1 MLPNEYKSR
10 QPRPMS
16 EVINSGRFV
25 SEADVTGNWY
35 EDLQNYERNLD
46 EMASATLDQNFK
58 EEMQH
63 VDQWYRY
70 LTEAEKTATMYT
82 LLQHSSQVQARF
94 FTNLLQQ
101 MVKRD
106 PLYSLLTPNNPDQDM
121 QTHLVG
127 AMAKAELEASQ
138 RLMSVL
144 PYKTGQVM
152 SRPQTNTNRRTV
164 DRHSF
169 ALGDTEEYSQLFG
182 PGRSSDLLNHG
193 SNRSSYVSLLD
204 ESAAVVQAQVQAAQA
219 AATNARRLNG
229 ASNGRTSGRTMFNNG
244 GRPHSVIEGDTN
256 SLFPPTTWMNSSNI
270 SSNSNHLR
278 RQPTSVGHIGDRGSK
293 IERPKS
299 ADISN
304 WSLPA
309 TTTSTESL
317 VDRRSSGH
325 GYPSVWGTQTP
336 QQQQQQQQQQPS
348 SQQLQISPPQPQI
361 DNDLVDFTNSMQ
373 QQQPF
378 RRRAAVNRIPIVPE
392 TDESVRTHFLSG
404 EINSRS
410 SSPFRKP
417 NSSSTGLEHY
427 SSYLTQTPPPSSMPS
442 QQHAA
447 LQGIVDNTANL
458 VLEDPDYTSD
468 HSDGSLMARRR
479 SSMAAAAAAVAGGGI
494 RVSKDKKATEV
505 IDMELL
511 KDIPAWLRSL
521 RLHKYNTIFCDCT
534 WQEIVRMSDDELL
547 KKGVAALGARRKMLK
562 VFENIRTHC
571 DANNIEY

>member
-1 MLPNEYKSR
+1 MLPNEYKPR
-10 QPRPMS
+10 QARPMS
-16 EVINSGRFV
+16 EIINPGRFV

-121 QTHLVG
+121 QTHLAG

-144 PYKTGQVM
+144 PYKTGQVI
-152 SRPQTNTNRRTV
+152 SRPQTNANRRAV

-169 ALGDTEEYSQLFG
+169 ALGDTEEYSRLFG
-182 PGRSSDLLNHG
+182 TGRSSDLLNHG

-204 ESAAVVQAQVQAAQA
+204 ESAAAVQAQVQA
-219 AATNARRLNG
+219 AATNARRLNS

-244 GRPHSVIEGDTN
+244 GRPHSVIEGDAN
-256 SLFPPTTWMNSSNI
+256 SLFPPTAWMNSSNI
-270 SSNSNHLR
+270 SSSSNHLR

-304 WSLPA
+304 WSLPTA
-309 TTTSTESL
+309 TTSTDSL

-325 GYPSVWGTQTP
+325 GYPSVWGTQP
-336 QQQQQQQQQQPS
+336 SQQQQQQQSP
-348 SQQLQISPPQPQI
+348 SQQHQSSPSQKPI
-361 DNDLVDFTNSMQ
+361 ESDLIDFTNSMQ

-378 RRRAAVNRIPIVPE
+378 RRRAAVNRIPVVPE
-392 TDESVRTHFLSG
+392 TDELLRNHFLSG
-404 EINSRS
+404 DIDSRS
-410 SSPFRKP
+410 SSPFHKS

-427 SSYLTQTPPPSSMPS
+427 SSYLTQTPPLPSSIPP
-442 QQHAA
+442 QQQAGLH
-447 LQGIVDNTANL
+447 GIVDNTANL
-458 VLEDPDYTSD
+458 VLEDHDYASD
-468 HSDGSLMARRR
+468 HSEGSLMARRK
-479 SSMAAAAAAVAGGGI
+479 SSMATAAAT
-494 RVSKDKKATEV
+494 RVSKDKKAAEV

-521 RLHKYNTIFCDCT
+521 RLHKYNSIFCDCT
-534 WQEIVRMSDDELL
+534 WQEIVKMSDDELL

-562 VFENIRTHC
+562 VFENIRAHC

>member
-1 MLPNEYKSR
+1 MLPNEYKPR
-10 QPRPMS
+10 QVRPMS
-16 EVINSGRFV
+16 EIINPARFV
-25 SEADVTGNWY
+25 NEADVAGNWY

-94 FTNLLQQ
+94 FINLLQQ

-121 QTHLVG
+121 QNHLAG

-152 SRPQTNTNRRTV
+152 SRPQSNTNRRTV

-169 ALGDTEEYSQLFG
+169 ALGDTEEYSRLFG
-182 PGRSSDLLNHG
+182 TGRSSDLLNHG
-193 SNRSSYVSLLD
+193 SNRSSYISLLD
-204 ESAAVVQAQVQAAQA
+204 ESAAAAQAQAQAQAQA
-219 AATNARRLNG
+219 AATNARRLNN

-256 SLFPPTTWMNSSNI
+256 SLFPPATWMNSSNI
-270 SSNSNHLR
+270 SSNSNPLR
-278 RQPTSVGHIGDRGSK
+278 RQPTGVGHIGDRGSK
-293 IERPKS
+293 LERPKS

-304 WSLPA
+304 WSLPTA
-309 TTTSTESL
+309 TTSTDSL
-317 VDRRSSGH
+317 VDRRSSSH
-325 GYPSVWGTQTP
+325 GYPSVWGTQA
-336 QQQQQQQQQQPS
+336 QQQQQSQQSQHSPSQQHLNSPSQQQVE
-348 SQQLQISPPQPQI
+348 
-361 DNDLVDFTNSMQ
+361 NDLLDFTNSM

-378 RRRAAVNRIPIVPE
+378 RRRAAVNRIPVVPE
-392 TDESVRTHFLSG
+392 NDELVRNHFLSSD
-404 EINSRS
+404 IDSRS

-417 NSSSTGLEHY
+417 SSSTGLEHY
-427 SSYLTQTPPPSSMPS
+427 SSYLMQTPTPTAS
-442 QQHAA
+442 QQQQQQT

-458 VLEDPDYTSD
+458 VLDDHEYASD
-468 HSDGSLMARRR
+468 HSDGSHMSRRR
-479 SSMAAAAAAVAGGGI
+479 SSMAAVGATTRA
-494 RVSKDKKATEV
+494 SKDKKAVEV
-505 IDMELL
+505 VDMELL

-521 RLHKYNTIFCDCT
+521 RLHKYNAIFSDCT
-534 WQEIVRMSDDELL
+534 WQEIVKMSDDDLL

-562 VFENIRTHC
+562 VFENIKAHC